1 MAVVLEMLAKA
12 ARFITLAAA
21 ADGVRLAAA
30 REKQEADQ
38 EARLSQAHLR
48 R

>member
-21 ADGVRLAAA
+21 ADGVRLAAGRQMQA
-30 REKQEADQ
+30 AAQ

>member
-1 MAVVLEMLAKA
+1 MAAVLEMLAKA
-12 ARFITLAAA
+12 ARLTTLVAA
-21 ADGVRLAAA
+21 ADGARLAAA
-30 REKQEADQ
+30 RKMQEAEQ